1 MLVFDKAFLN
11 GKIYTM
17 DENQT
22 CAEAMLVHGGKILA
36 VGSNAEIS
44 AYHVREQVD
53 LKHQP
58 VLPGLIDTHCH
69 IPEMVDDSRK
79 VDLAGAQSI
88 QEVIDLMSKHLST
101 LKSGQWLL
109 GKGLSSAL
117 LAEQRLPNR
126 YDLDQISTEI
136 PIYIMSFDGHSYMG
150 NSKLLAATG
159 IEKGY
164 QPLPGEIVELNEAGE
179 PTGIFKETAVNAH
192 IMQNCPPLYADDGD
206 AKNAIRDCLLESS
219 KRGYTTLHA
228 IYEFSPSSLGRARLY
243 QEMAQEKTLPMRIN
257 MCYCD
262 CYENSMGIS
271 SGLGGEMVRLSS
283 CKFFADGAMSERT
296 AFLSQE
302 YADQPGWKGCMV
314 LDEASFCKQVERAY
328 SLGNEVAI
336 HIIGDAALDIVLDL
350 VERIQDPARN
360 TQFELIHCAVTR
372 PDQLERMKKLPVIIN
387 KQPIFIQAPTTLN
400 GETKLGNLNRYYH
413 GIKSF
418 FDAGLC
424 VTGGTDG
431 PLGDMDPFH
440 GMGCAVTRQSFDGKT
455 VVNPQEC
462 IDVFSAVKM
471 FTANA
476 ARVGHEERIK
486 GTLEPGKLADFI
498 ILNMDIFQINPE
510 EISKVSVVQTYLGGE
525 PLYE

>member
-88 QEVIDLMSKHLST
+88 QEVIDLMSKRLST

-179 PTGIFKETAVNAH
+179 PTGIFKETAVK
-192 IMQNCPPLYADDGD
+192 I
-206 AKNAIRDCLLESS
+206 
-219 KRGYTTLHA
+219 
-228 IYEFSPSSLGRARLY
+228 GRAH
-243 QEMAQEKTLPMRIN
+243 
-257 MCYCD
+257 
-262 CYENSMGIS
+262 
-271 SGLGGEMVRLSS
+271 V
-283 CKFFADGAMSERT
+283 
-296 AFLSQE
+296 
-302 YADQPGWKGCMV
+302 
-314 LDEASFCKQVERAY
+314 
-328 SLGNEVAI
+328 
-336 HIIGDAALDIVLDL
+336 
-350 VERIQDPARN
+350 
-360 TQFELIHCAVTR
+360 
-372 PDQLERMKKLPVIIN
+372 
-387 KQPIFIQAPTTLN
+387 
-400 GETKLGNLNRYYH
+400 
-413 GIKSF
+413 
-418 FDAGLC
+418 
-424 VTGGTDG
+424 
-431 PLGDMDPFH
+431 
-440 GMGCAVTRQSFDGKT
+440 
-455 VVNPQEC
+455 
-462 IDVFSAVKM
+462 
-471 FTANA
+471 
-476 ARVGHEERIK
+476 
-486 GTLEPGKLADFI
+486 
-498 ILNMDIFQINPE
+498 
-510 EISKVSVVQTYLGGE
+510 
-525 PLYE
+525 